1 MYLLLLVLA
10 VATYNAYQLH
20 RLERIMAADKA
31 ALDAKIDE
39 VISIVEKAVA
49 DFQAKIDAGAQAV
62 DFQPEV
68 DKLQSL
74 VDAVKAADPVSSAT
88 ETPQV

>member
-1 MYLLLLVLA
+1 
-10 VATYNAYQLH
+10 
-20 RLERIMAADKA
+20 
-31 ALDAKIDE
+31 
-39 VISIVEKAVA
+39 VEKAVA